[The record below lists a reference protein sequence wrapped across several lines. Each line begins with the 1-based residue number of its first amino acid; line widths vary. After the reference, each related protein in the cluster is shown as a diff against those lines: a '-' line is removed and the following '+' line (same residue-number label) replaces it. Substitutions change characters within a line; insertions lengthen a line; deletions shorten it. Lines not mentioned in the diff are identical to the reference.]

1 MVVGREGEKAGEES
15 RDLEEENGGN
25 KVLRIRPIQV
35 DGFWKSSLF
44 AFFGPRWQWQWQ
56 WMS

>member
-44 AFFGPRWQWQWQ
+44 AFFGARWQWQ